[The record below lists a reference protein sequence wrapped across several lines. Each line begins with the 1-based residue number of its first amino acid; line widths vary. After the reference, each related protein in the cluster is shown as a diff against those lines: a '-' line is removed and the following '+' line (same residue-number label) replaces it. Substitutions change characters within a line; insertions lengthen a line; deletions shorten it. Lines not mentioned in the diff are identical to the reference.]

1 MADDLELYRH
11 EDAVKQLLIEQVRN
25 LSHVELKKFNKSEYK
40 KKAMKELCK
49 LLPKFEKSKLDETSQ
64 CISNALQSAV
74 NEQVRKRSRECT
86 PSRSIENL
94 LSNTVIDDFNTTL
107 QIDDTDSNLNT
118 HNESELSDLNHE
130 SNDDEN
136 DETAN
141 VNDSITQMKQVINSK
156 NDTAEC
162 SNVKTLANDNT
173 KVKAVCDE
181 SCQIKPDTK
190 KRYDMT
196 RCVQCSIWFHDTCVG
211 IEKGEPIGL
220 WMCKACRDIPQIVKD
235 EVMNLKND
243 VKQLMESTDTIL
255 EAVSGISS
263 QLEKCVS
270 GLQDQINAL
279 SKQIKSRDK
288 TLSESIDTLT
298 SVTNKMKTSVEEKS
312 NRLLNKRNTIIEKVK
327 SQTEIIETAMDKSE
341 ILPQTTKK
349 QLNVTPSPESTNTAN
364 KHYNDVTNTDNTTK
378 TKRPKYRNVNANS
391 QNNNKS
397 DQKTSNTHSDNPNGQ
412 DDIDIIDLTT
422 DSKRKINQS
431 TLIVGSSI

>member
-86 PSRSIENL
+86 PSRSIVNL

-141 VNDSITQMKQVINSK
+141 VNDSITQLKQVINNK

-270 GLQDQINAL
+270 GLQDQINGL

-288 TLSESIDTLT
+288 ID
-298 SVTNKMKTSVEEKS
+298 
-312 NRLLNKRNTIIEKVK
+312 
-327 SQTEIIETAMDKSE
+327 D
-341 ILPQTTKK
+341 QTTIKHLIQAGFAIK
-349 QLNVTPSPESTNTAN
+349 AN
-364 KHYNDVTNTDNTTK
+364 
-378 TKRPKYRNVNANS
+378 
-391 QNNNKS
+391 Q
-397 DQKTSNTHSDNPNGQ
+397 
-412 DDIDIIDLTT
+412 
-422 DSKRKINQS
+422 
-431 TLIVGSSI
+431 